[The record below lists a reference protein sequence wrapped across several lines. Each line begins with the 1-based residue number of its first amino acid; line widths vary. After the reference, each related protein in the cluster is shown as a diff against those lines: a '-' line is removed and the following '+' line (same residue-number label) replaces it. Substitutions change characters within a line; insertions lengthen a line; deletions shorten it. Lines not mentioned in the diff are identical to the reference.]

1 MKRLVLFTIF
11 ILTGCFDDISEIKN
25 HIARVKAN
33 TKVYV
38 EPMPKVPRF
47 TSFHYSSEELRSPF
61 IAPEPEIILQK
72 SQQISG
78 CLTPNPQR
86 LKQPL
91 EKFTLG
97 DLVMRGT
104 LGDQSSLWAL
114 LEASDGTLHR
124 VSIDN
129 YVGIYN
135 GRIIAVDNSTVKIIE
150 LIPDGAGCWV
160 ERETAINLTT
170 STTEG

>member
-1 MKRLVLFTIF
+1 MKRVILFSIF
-11 ILTGCFDDISEIKN
+11 ILSGCFDDISEIKS
-25 HIARVKAN
+25 HIAKVKAN
-33 TKVYV
+33 TKAYI
-38 EPMPKVPRF
+38 EPMPEVPSF

-61 IAPEPEIILQK
+61 IAPKPEVVQEK
-72 SQQISG
+72 TQQISG
-78 CLTPNPQR
+78 CLTPNPRR

-104 LGDQSSLWAL
+104 LGDQTSLWAL

-129 YVGIYN
+129 YVGLYN
-135 GRIIAVDNSTVKIIE
+135 GRIIEVDNSTVKIIE

-160 ERETAINLTT
+160 ERDTAINLTI
-170 STTEG
+170 STTKG